1 MGDGRNGETAKR
13 RNGETAQAVVVILR
27 RAERKRSRRKDRSLG
42 EAVHCGY
49 GLDHD
54 SESDPFE
61 PGGAQDD
68 SRGDVVMSLWGD
80 FIPR

>member
-42 EAVHCGY
+42 EAVHCGD
-49 GLDHD
+49 GL
-54 SESDPFE
+54 
-61 PGGAQDD
+61 
-68 SRGDVVMSLWGD
+68 
-80 FIPR
+80 